1 MRVLLNSVL
10 LEGRIIKRVEN
21 IRSTSVYVMIG
32 MGIVVEALC
41 SNRLK
46 EDIAQIPDDTLV
58 LFTGRLQ
65 KGYVAVDF
73 IEKSKERGLLSDVY
87 APQE

>member
-1 MRVLLNSVL
+1 
-10 LEGRIIKRVEN
+10 
-21 IRSTSVYVMIG
+21 

-46 EDIAQIPDDTLV
+46 ENIAEIPDDTLV

-65 KGYVAVDF
+65 KGYVSVDF
-73 IEKSKERGLLSDVY
+73 IEKSKETGLLSDIY

>member
-1 MRVLLNSVL
+1 
-10 LEGRIIKRVEN
+10 
-21 IRSTSVYVMIG
+21 MIG

-46 EDIAQIPDDTLV
+46 ENIAEIPDDTLV

-65 KGYVAVDF
+65 KGYVSVDF
-73 IEKSKERGLLSDVY
+73 IEKSKETGLLSDIY
-87 APQE
+87 APQEWEQGPRWVKSLGLFRV